1 METGNGE
8 SKPLVAEIAGAWGTS
23 RAYVYKLAKKG
34 CPLHSIEA
42 ASAWRSANA
51 KLGVG
56 YRSRSPGL
64 PATPFMEGGL
74 KGEAENGAQVAEQQ
88 PNRGPGS
95 FRSYHKTRVNVK
107 TIEKSLRQAIEVERM
122 AAEVVENAQSNPE
135 KLVTAINAYN
145 KALANRM
152 EAEKKVLEYHQARK
166 VLIPIDVAKDLI
178 NRAWVPLLARLRSAP
193 KRAAMKANPS
203 DDTLAESV
211 FKEEIEAAIKEGQD
225 SYAAVFA

>member
-1 METGNGE
+1 MQQNQPGK
-8 SKPLVAEIAGAWGTS
+8 SLVVEIASAWGTS

-34 CPLHSIEA
+34 CPVDSIEA
-42 ASAWRSANA
+42 ANEWRSANA

-56 YRSRSPGL
+56 YRSRS
-64 PATPFMEGGL
+64 ATQSFSEGEE
-74 KGEAENGAQVAEQQ
+74 GEVGIGAGVAEQQ
-88 PNRGPGS
+88 PNWGAGS
-95 FRSYHKTRVNVK
+95 RKSYHKTRINVR
-107 TIEKSLRQAIEVERM
+107 TVEKSLKQAIEIERM
-122 AAEVVENAQSNPE
+122 AAEVVDSAQANPE

-152 EAEKKVLEYHQARK
+152 EAEKKVLEYQEARK
-166 VLIPIDVAKDLI
+166 ILIPIDVAKELI

-193 KRAAMKANPS
+193 KRAAMKANPA
-203 DDTLAESV
+203 DDALAEIV

>member
-1 METGNGE
+1 MEQE
-8 SKPLVAEIAGAWGTS
+8 PKSLVAEIAEAWGTS
-23 RAYVYKLAKKG
+23 RAYVYKCRNKG
-34 CPLHSIEA
+34 CPVDSIEA
-42 ASAWRSANA
+42 ATEWRSANA

-56 YRSRSPGL
+56 YRSRGAAQSFPDEDGEEVGGG
-64 PATPFMEGGL
+64 EG
-74 KGEAENGAQVAEQQ
+74 VAERP
-88 PNRGPGS
+88 PNRGAGKY
-95 FRSYHKTRVNVK
+95 YHKTRINVR
-107 TIEKSLRQAIEVERM
+107 TVEKSLKQAIEIERM
-122 AAEVVENAQSNPE
+122 AAEVVDAAKSNPE

-152 EAEKKVLEYHQARK
+152 EAEKKVLEYQEARK
-166 VLIPIDVAKDLI
+166 VLIPIDVAKNLI

-203 DDTLAESV
+203 DDTLAEAV